1 MPRSPFLH
9 DHSEFKDLIQIVS
22 GETGIVPQLV
32 EKDYWIMHC
41 LWGLSQNLTF
51 ELKGGTSLSKGYRI
65 IDRFS
70 EDLDIRIDPPSEMAV
85 YSGKNHTSPKQIES
99 RSKYFDWVRGAI
111 KIPGITS
118 VVRDHAYDDELFR
131 NGGIRLGYESLFH
144 ALSGVKE
151 GVLLEVG
158 FDDTTPNTGIT
169 ISSWAFDHAVNAKV
183 AIQDTRAIDVR
194 CYSAAYTFVEKL
206 QTVSTKYRKQ
216 QESGGM
222 PTNFMRHYYDIHQL
236 LTHPEVQKF
245 IGTPEYEAR
254 KKVRFRKGDNLKIS
268 ENEAFILSDKDTRKL
283 YAAEYKKTA
292 SLYYKGQVPFD
303 DILARIRAHIKKL

>member
-9 DHSEFKDLIQIVS
+9 DHSEFEALIQIVS
-22 GETGIVPQLV
+22 DQKSIVPQLV

-41 LWGLSQNLTF
+41 LWGLQQSLTF
-51 ELKGGTSLSKGYRI
+51 ELKGGTSLSKGYQI

-70 EDLDIRIDPPSEMAV
+70 EDLDIRIHPPATMAV
-85 YSGKNHTSPKQIES
+85 QSGKNQTKPQHIES
-99 RSKYFDWVRGAI
+99 RRKYFDWIRDVI
-111 KIPGITS
+111 KIPGVTS
-118 VVRDHAYDDELFR
+118 VIRDHAYDDELMR
-131 NGGIRLGYESLFH
+131 NGGIRLGYNSLFPT
-144 ALSGVKE
+144 LVGVKE

-169 ISSWAFDHAVNAKV
+169 ISSWAFDYATQAKV
-183 AIQDTRAIDVR
+183 AIQDTRAVDVR

-236 LTHPEVQKF
+236 LMYPEVLKF
-245 IGTPEYEAR
+245 VGTPAYEAR
-254 KKVRFRKGDNLKIS
+254 KRERFRTGDNLKIS
-268 ENEAFILSDKDTRKL
+268 ENEAFLLSDDKTRKL
-283 YAAEYKKTA
+283 YTAEYKKTS

-303 DILARIRAHIKKL
+303 EILLRIQSHIKKL